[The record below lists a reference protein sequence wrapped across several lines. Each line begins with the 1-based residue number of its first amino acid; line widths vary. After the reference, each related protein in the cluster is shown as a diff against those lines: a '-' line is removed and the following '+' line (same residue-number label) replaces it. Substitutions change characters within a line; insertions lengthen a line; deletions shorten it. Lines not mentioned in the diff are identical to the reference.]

1 MKRKRVDKVNVNYKR
16 MLSNNIFAAKLL
28 FESTPIYGISII
40 VEAIRHN
47 LINFLEQTV
56 CVYYVLHAIENKG
69 SFFDVLKFILLFIA
83 VDIVAA
89 LISNLYEQC
98 VKLKYQPIAQRNL
111 KLI

>member
-47 LINFLEQTV
+47 LINFLSRL
-56 CVYYVLHAIENKG
+56 CVYIMYYMQ
-69 SFFDVLKFILLFIA
+69 LKTREVFLM
-83 VDIVAA
+83 
-89 LISNLYEQC
+89 S
-98 VKLKYQPIAQRNL
+98 
-111 KLI
+111 